1 MSDQTEP
8 KNPPQDK
15 PAPKEEKKDEEPKT
29 GKAPPPAGQKI
40 KELDRNMWEPKLK
53 GGFM

>member
-15 PAPKEEKKDEEPKT
+15 PAPKEEKKDEAPK